1 MSLFY
6 GVFNDNLVIVF
17 TSFMINGF
25 LLIVFKL
32 IRGLHTLAPKR
43 HRPFPPLAAA
53 GIFSSESS
61 LMIPIFLPKF
71 RTPSITFCCIK
82 LKHIAI
88 TAMPMRI

>member
-1 MSLFY
+1 MSLFI
-6 GVFNDNLVIVF
+6 GNLDIAF
-17 TSFMINGF
+17 AIFMINGF

-53 GIFSSESS
+53 GMFSSESS

-82 LKHIAI
+82 LKHMAI

>member
-1 MSLFY
+1 MSLSI
-6 GVFNDNLVIVF
+6 DNLDIAF
-17 TSFMINGF
+17 ATFMINGF

-32 IRGLHTLAPKR
+32 IWGLHTLAPKR

-82 LKHIAI
+82 LKHMAI